1 MKKKNTMLRLL
12 RYLKKYWLLLMLS
25 LLFAALTVAMTLY
38 LPILIGQAVD
48 LIVAPGQ
55 VEFSAIARL
64 LLKMGILIGA
74 TALSQ
79 WIMNACNNRITYRT
93 VRDIRSD
100 AFARLEILPLR
111 YIDAHSYGEI
121 VSRMIADVDQFADG
135 LLMGFTQFFTGVLT
149 IVGTLLF
156 MLWMN
161 PLITLVVVLAASKRL
176 TIIPTNKFTNMVE
189 YGYEFVKKDMGESA
203 IGHGYK
209 KHLPFLATLFFFI
222 LISNFV
228 GLIPGCKTPTGS
240 ISITWALAAI
250 SFIYFIFWG
259 IKAKGLGGYL
269 KSFAPS
275 GLPLVM
281 VPIVWFLELFSTVLR
296 VLTLA
301 VRLYGNMFAGHMVLG
316 IFALLT
322 SVFIGS
328 AIQGAGVG
336 VGSISIAWMLFLFA
350 MYALEVLVAFLQAYV
365 FTILSAVYIGLA
377 TSDH

>member
-1 MKKKNTMLRLL
+1 
-12 RYLKKYWLLLMLS
+12 
-25 LLFAALTVAMTLY
+25 MTQY
-38 LPILIGQAVD
+38 V
-48 LIVAPGQ
+48 
-55 VEFSAIARL
+55 
-64 LLKMGILIGA
+64 
-74 TALSQ
+74 
-79 WIMNACNNRITYRT
+79 
-93 VRDIRSD
+93 
-100 AFARLEILPLR
+100 
-111 YIDAHSYGEI
+111 
-121 VSRMIADVDQFADG
+121 
-135 LLMGFTQFFTGVLT
+135 
-149 IVGTLLF
+149 
-156 MLWMN
+156 LWMLICF
-161 PLITLVVVLAASKRL
+161 LITLVVVLAASKRL
-176 TIIPTNKFTNMVE
+176 TNMVE
-189 YGYEFVKKDMGESA
+189 DGYEFVKKDMGESA

>member
-1 MKKKNTMLRLL
+1 
-12 RYLKKYWLLLMLS
+12 
-25 LLFAALTVAMTLY
+25 MTQY
-38 LPILIGQAVD
+38 V
-48 LIVAPGQ
+48 
-55 VEFSAIARL
+55 
-64 LLKMGILIGA
+64 
-74 TALSQ
+74 
-79 WIMNACNNRITYRT
+79 
-93 VRDIRSD
+93 
-100 AFARLEILPLR
+100 
-111 YIDAHSYGEI
+111 
-121 VSRMIADVDQFADG
+121 
-135 LLMGFTQFFTGVLT
+135 
-149 IVGTLLF
+149 
-156 MLWMN
+156 LWMLICF
-161 PLITLVVVLAASKRL
+161 LITLVVVLAASKRL

-228 GLIPGCKTPTGS
+228 GLIPGCKTPT
-240 ISITWALAAI
+240 AI
-250 SFIYFIFWG
+250 LFIYFIFWG

>member
-1 MKKKNTMLRLL
+1 M
-12 RYLKKYWLLLMLS
+12 
-25 LLFAALTVAMTLY
+25 
-38 LPILIGQAVD
+38 D
-48 LIVAPGQ
+48 
-55 VEFSAIARL
+55 
-64 LLKMGILIGA
+64 
-74 TALSQ
+74 ALSTLSEEVPHLQ
-79 WIMNACNNRITYRT
+79 ASFDPT
-93 VRDIRSD
+93 VV
-100 AFARLEILPLR
+100 FGGVTQ
-111 YIDAHSYGEI
+111 YI
-121 VSRMIADVDQFADG
+121 
-135 LLMGFTQFFTGVLT
+135 
-149 IVGTLLF
+149 
-156 MLWMN
+156 LWMVICWI
-161 PLITLVVVLAASKRL
+161 ITLVLILVVGRKL
-176 TIIPTNKFTNMVE
+176 TLIPTNKFVNTVE
-189 YGYEFVKKDMGESA
+189 YGYQFVRNDMGEGI
-203 IGHGYK
+203 IGHGFK
-209 KHLPFLATLFFFI
+209 KHVPFLATLFFFI

-228 GLIPGCKTPTGS
+228 GLIPGCKTPTGT
-240 ISITWALAAI
+240 ISVTWALATI
-250 SFIYFIFWG
+250 SFIYFNVWG

>member
-1 MKKKNTMLRLL
+1 
-12 RYLKKYWLLLMLS
+12 
-25 LLFAALTVAMTLY
+25 MTQY
-38 LPILIGQAVD
+38 V
-48 LIVAPGQ
+48 
-55 VEFSAIARL
+55 
-64 LLKMGILIGA
+64 
-74 TALSQ
+74 
-79 WIMNACNNRITYRT
+79 
-93 VRDIRSD
+93 
-100 AFARLEILPLR
+100 
-111 YIDAHSYGEI
+111 
-121 VSRMIADVDQFADG
+121 
-135 LLMGFTQFFTGVLT
+135 
-149 IVGTLLF
+149 
-156 MLWMN
+156 LWMLICF
-161 PLITLVVVLAASKRL
+161 LITLVVVLAASKRL

-296 VLTLA
+296 GRRRGKHLHRVDA
-301 VRLYGNMFAGHMVLG
+301 VPVRHVR
-316 IFALLT
+316 
-322 SVFIGS
+322 SR
-328 AIQGAGVG
+328 GAGCVPAGLRVHHPQRG
-336 VGSISIAWMLFLFA
+336 VHRSGHVRPLGRPR
-350 MYALEVLVAFLQAYV
+350 
-365 FTILSAVYIGLA
+365 ILSERGGRTRLRAA
-377 TSDH
+377 TFGV

>member
-1 MKKKNTMLRLL
+1 
-12 RYLKKYWLLLMLS
+12 
-25 LLFAALTVAMTLY
+25 MTQY
-38 LPILIGQAVD
+38 V
-48 LIVAPGQ
+48 
-55 VEFSAIARL
+55 
-64 LLKMGILIGA
+64 
-74 TALSQ
+74 
-79 WIMNACNNRITYRT
+79 
-93 VRDIRSD
+93 
-100 AFARLEILPLR
+100 
-111 YIDAHSYGEI
+111 
-121 VSRMIADVDQFADG
+121 
-135 LLMGFTQFFTGVLT
+135 
-149 IVGTLLF
+149 
-156 MLWMN
+156 LWMLICF
-161 PLITLVVVLAASKRL
+161 LITLVVVLAASKRL

-228 GLIPGCKTPTGS
+228 GLIPGCKTP
-240 ISITWALAAI
+240 
-250 SFIYFIFWG
+250 FIYFIFWG

>member
-1 MKKKNTMLRLL
+1 
-12 RYLKKYWLLLMLS
+12 
-25 LLFAALTVAMTLY
+25 MTQY
-38 LPILIGQAVD
+38 V
-48 LIVAPGQ
+48 
-55 VEFSAIARL
+55 
-64 LLKMGILIGA
+64 
-74 TALSQ
+74 
-79 WIMNACNNRITYRT
+79 
-93 VRDIRSD
+93 
-100 AFARLEILPLR
+100 
-111 YIDAHSYGEI
+111 
-121 VSRMIADVDQFADG
+121 
-135 LLMGFTQFFTGVLT
+135 
-149 IVGTLLF
+149 
-156 MLWMN
+156 LWMLICF
-161 PLITLVVVLAASKRL
+161 LITLVVVLAASKRL

-350 MYALEVLVAFLQAYV
+350 MYALEVRLRSCRP
-365 FTILSAVYIGLA
+365 TCSPSSARC
-377 TSDH
+377 TSAWPRPTTRSTPRPFRKGRAHAPARDNVWCLTGYSTAG

>member
-1 MKKKNTMLRLL
+1 
-12 RYLKKYWLLLMLS
+12 
-25 LLFAALTVAMTLY
+25 MTQY
-38 LPILIGQAVD
+38 V
-48 LIVAPGQ
+48 
-55 VEFSAIARL
+55 
-64 LLKMGILIGA
+64 
-74 TALSQ
+74 
-79 WIMNACNNRITYRT
+79 
-93 VRDIRSD
+93 
-100 AFARLEILPLR
+100 
-111 YIDAHSYGEI
+111 
-121 VSRMIADVDQFADG
+121 
-135 LLMGFTQFFTGVLT
+135 
-149 IVGTLLF
+149 
-156 MLWMN
+156 LWMLICF
-161 PLITLVVVLAASKRL
+161 LITLVVVLAASKRL

-228 GLIPGCKTPTGS
+228 ASSPAARPHGVHQHQPGARGH
-240 ISITWALAAI
+240 LVHLLHLL
-250 SFIYFIFWG
+250 G

>member
-1 MKKKNTMLRLL
+1 
-12 RYLKKYWLLLMLS
+12 
-25 LLFAALTVAMTLY
+25 MTQY
-38 LPILIGQAVD
+38 V
-48 LIVAPGQ
+48 
-55 VEFSAIARL
+55 
-64 LLKMGILIGA
+64 
-74 TALSQ
+74 
-79 WIMNACNNRITYRT
+79 
-93 VRDIRSD
+93 
-100 AFARLEILPLR
+100 
-111 YIDAHSYGEI
+111 
-121 VSRMIADVDQFADG
+121 
-135 LLMGFTQFFTGVLT
+135 
-149 IVGTLLF
+149 
-156 MLWMN
+156 LWMLICF
-161 PLITLVVVLAASKRL
+161 LITLVVVLAASKRL

-301 VRLYGNMFAGHMVLG
+301 VRLVLG